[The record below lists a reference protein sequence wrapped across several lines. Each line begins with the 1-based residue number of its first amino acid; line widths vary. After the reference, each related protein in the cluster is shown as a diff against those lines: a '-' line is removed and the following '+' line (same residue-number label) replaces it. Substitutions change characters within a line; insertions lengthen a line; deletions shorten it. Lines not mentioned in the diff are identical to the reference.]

1 MDYPSNITLAEVCL
15 TITSREACVVSA
27 LIAVGAVT
35 RVGLGQLALGVPI
48 PLYGVMI
55 KVGLTETLAFVSG
68 FVFGPAM
75 GFLCGAM
82 IIVISDILMIPG
94 PWTLF
99 IAAIVGIFG
108 LGGAAIRLFRREP
121 SPLILGAFAVLFTLL
136 SELLQNV
143 WFALSFNVPILGA
156 LVMGVPSILTAIA
169 NNVVLLT
176 LVGAKVIRL
185 IENTNPKSSSATRV
199 RNP

>member
-1 MDYPSNITLAEVCL
+1 M
-15 TITSREACVVSA
+15 SA

-82 IIVISDILMIPG
+82 IIVISDLLMIPG

-108 LGGAAIRLFRREP
+108 LGGAAIRLFRRDP
-121 SPLILGAFAVLFTLL
+121 SPLILGAFAVPFTLL

-156 LVMGVPSILTAIA
+156 LVMGAPSILTAIA
-169 NNVVLLT
+169 NNVILLT

-185 IENTNPKSSSATRV
+185 IESTIPRSPSATRV